1 MTVPARS
8 DSMLLARAG
17 ACWVGADGSWR
28 VNSSGGKYLRLLR
41 GRTTFVVVHRLSTI
55 ESA

>member
-55 ESA
+55 